1 MGAKILDGKAL
12 SRQMRSELANEVE
25 SFTQSHGFAPK
36 LVIFRAGDDPASV
49 WYAKSIMK
57 TAAKVGIEAVED
69 LHPES
74 ASQDELVQAVAD
86 LSADDAVHGI
96 ILQEPFPE
104 GVSGAALVAALDP
117 SKDVDGVHP
126 VNAGR
131 LLRNE
136 PGFVPATP
144 LGGLKLLERNDIPI
158 KGARAVVVGRSDIV
172 GKPMALLLLHRH
184 ATVTICH
191 SRTKDLAWETRHADI
206 LVAAVGRA
214 RMITGD
220 MIKPGAVV
228 IDFGTNYEGDKLVG
242 DVDFDS
248 AQEVAGFITPVPGG
262 TGPMTT
268 VMLLWNVLSAAKA
281 AVGG

>member
-57 TAAKVGIEAVED
+57 TASKVGIEAVED

>member
-1 MGAKILDGKAL
+1 MSAKILDGKAL
-12 SRQMRSELANEVE
+12 SKQMRSELTEDVSAFV
-25 SFTQSHGFAPK
+25 QKHGFPPK

-57 TAAKVGIEAVED
+57 TASKVGIEAVED
-69 LHPES
+69 LHPAT
-74 ASQDELVQAVAD
+74 ASQEELVQAVES
-86 LSADDAVHGI
+86 LSKDDSVHGV

-104 GVSGAALVAALDP
+104 GVEGAALVSALDP
-117 SKDVDGVHP
+117 AKDVDGVHP

-144 LGGLKLLERNDIPI
+144 LGGLELLERNGITI
-158 KGARAVVVGRSDIV
+158 KGARAVIVGRSDIV

-191 SRTKDLAWETRHADI
+191 SRTKDLAWETSHADI

-228 IDFGTNYEGDKLVG
+228 VDFGTNYEGEKLVG
-242 DVDFDS
+242 DVDFES
-248 AQEVAGFITPVPGG
+248 ARDVAGYITPVPGG

-268 VMLLWNVLSAAKA
+268 VMLLYNVLSAAKA
-281 AVGG
+281 SVSE